1 MKYNVNELIKKCAF
15 IRIMCELGIF
25 KQDTMPFAGVF
36 IMNRGKFQIFCLLM
50 PK

>member
-1 MKYNVNELIKKCAF
+1 MCFHKDL
-15 IRIMCELGIF
+15 CELGIF

-36 IMNRGKFQIFCLLM
+36 IMNREKFQISCLLM